1 MGDTMLETLIEI
13 ERTMWT
19 NNAEIY
25 EAGYLSDAVL
35 IFPGVGRIDRSTAV
49 NAIREENRQGHAW
62 AEVKFEDERV
72 LDVGVGIV
80 LLTYKAHARWN
91 YEERASSTLCS
102 TLYVRTGDGWRI
114 ALHQQTPA

>member
-35 IFPGVGRIDRSTAV
+35 IP
-49 NAIREENRQGHAW
+49 AW
-62 AEVKFEDERV
+62 DA
-72 LDVGVGIV
+72 
-80 LLTYKAHARWN
+80 
-91 YEERASSTLCS
+91 
-102 TLYVRTGDGWRI
+102 
-114 ALHQQTPA
+114 